1 MAQGPGNY
9 YLITH
14 EHLVYWLFIAG
25 APLQITLYAL
35 EVFKV
40 KSNFLS
46 SEL

>member
-9 YLITH
+9 YLISH
-14 EHLVYWLFIAG
+14 KPLVHSLFIAG
-25 APLQITLYAL
+25 APLLTTLYAL